1 MPVFSRSLGSISAND
16 PNAIR
21 LLANHIRI
29 MQEELEYRLSNL
41 DSGNINEINLD
52 ETEIFSIKA
61 DKKIVFDAGHVLTI
75 DSDGATIVDGDG
87 NAVKIS
93 HGNLELTGAITWAD
107 LDEETQAK
115 VEAGDVDLP
124 SYITSTKITKTT
136 IESPDIMAGNFYG
149 GAYYDDQGEVS
160 LVLNNDGSGYADLE
174 LKSGG
179 SIAFNIFDGIDYLG
193 LYAKGIEFLR
203 ISSSLDTV
211 IPMGT
216 WDFRNV
222 DISGVSV
229 TAVFA

>member
-160 LVLNNDGSGYADLE
+160 LVLNNSGSGFADLE
-174 LKSGG
+174 LKSGS
-179 SIAFNIFDGIDYLG
+179 SIAFGIFDGVDYLS
-193 LYAKGIEFLR
+193 LYSKGITFLEIR
-203 ISSSLDTV
+203 SGNDTV
-211 IPMGT
+211 APLGT
-216 WDFRNV
+216 WDFSSADV
-222 DISGVSV
+222 TGVEV